1 MEYLYMKQSN
11 MSTCEANL
19 NEIPLN
25 TEQLMKLYLES
36 LSEMEY
42 KAYLIAK
49 DHLQSTFQLEKS
61 NGFLEFVAS
70 RKSE

>member
-11 MSTCEANL
+11 MSDIITS
-19 NEIPLN
+19 NESTELTI
-25 TEQLMKLYLES
+25 EQLMELYLES

-61 NGFLEFVAS
+61 NGFLEFVAA

>member
-1 MEYLYMKQSN
+1 MKQSN
-11 MSTCEANL
+11 MSSCEANL
-19 NEIPLN
+19 DEIPLN

>member
-11 MSTCEANL
+11 MSDIITS
-19 NEIPLN
+19 NESTELTI
-25 TEQLMKLYLES
+25 EQLMKLYLES
-36 LSEMEY
+36 LSDMEY

-61 NGFLEFVAS
+61 NGFLEFVAA

>member
-1 MEYLYMKQSN
+1 MKQSN
-11 MSTCEANL
+11 MSDITS
-19 NEIPLN
+19 NESTELT
-25 TEQLMKLYLES
+25 TEQLMELYLES

-61 NGFLEFVAS
+61 NGFLEFVAA

>member
-11 MSTCEANL
+11 MSDITS
-19 NEIPLN
+19 NESTELT
-25 TEQLMKLYLES
+25 TEQLMELYLES

-61 NGFLEFVAS
+61 NGFLEFVAA

>member
-1 MEYLYMKQSN
+1 
-11 MSTCEANL
+11 MSDIITH
-19 NEIPLN
+19 NESTELT
-25 TEQLMKLYLES
+25 TEQLMELYLES

-49 DHLQSTFQLEKS
+49 EHLQSTFQLEKS
-61 NGFLEFVAS
+61 NGFLEFVAA

>member
-1 MEYLYMKQSN
+1 MKQSN
-11 MSTCEANL
+11 MSSCEANL
-19 NEIPLN
+19 NEIQLN

>member
-11 MSTCEANL
+11 MSSIITP
-19 NEIPLN
+19 NESTELT
-25 TEQLMKLYLES
+25 TEQLMEMYLES

-49 DHLQSTFQLEKS
+49 EHLQSTFQLEKS
-61 NGFLEFVAS
+61 NGFLEFVAA

>member
-1 MEYLYMKQSN
+1 
-11 MSTCEANL
+11 MSSCEANI

-25 TEQLMKLYLES
+25 TEQLMELYLES

>member
-11 MSTCEANL
+11 MSDITS
-19 NEIPLN
+19 NESTELT
-25 TEQLMKLYLES
+25 TEQLMELYLES

-61 NGFLEFVAS
+61 NGFLEFVAA
-70 RKSE
+70 RKTE

>member
-1 MEYLYMKQSN
+1 MKQSN
-11 MSTCEANL
+11 MSDIITH
-19 NEIPLN
+19 NESTELT
-25 TEQLMKLYLES
+25 TEQLMELYLES

-61 NGFLEFVAS
+61 NGFLEFVAA
-70 RKSE
+70 RKSK

>member
-11 MSTCEANL
+11 MSSCEGNL

-25 TEQLMKLYLES
+25 TEQLMELYLES

>member
-1 MEYLYMKQSN
+1 MKQSN
-11 MSTCEANL
+11 MSDITS
-19 NEIPLN
+19 NESTELT
-25 TEQLMKLYLES
+25 TEQLMELYLES

-61 NGFLEFVAS
+61 NGFLEFVAA
-70 RKSE
+70 RKTE

>member
-1 MEYLYMKQSN
+1 
-11 MSTCEANL
+11 MSSCERNL

-36 LSEMEY
+36 LSEMEN

>member
-11 MSTCEANL
+11 MSSCEANL
-19 NEIPLN
+19 NEIQLN

>member
-1 MEYLYMKQSN
+1 MKQSN
-11 MSTCEANL
+11 MSDIITH
-19 NEIPLN
+19 NESTELT
-25 TEQLMKLYLES
+25 TEQLMELYLES

-49 DHLQSTFQLEKS
+49 EHLQSTFQLEKS
-61 NGFLEFVAS
+61 NGFLEFVAA

>member
-11 MSTCEANL
+11 MSSCEANL

-25 TEQLMKLYLES
+25 TEQLMELYLES

>member
-1 MEYLYMKQSN
+1 MKQSN
-11 MSTCEANL
+11 MSSCEANI

-25 TEQLMKLYLES
+25 TEQLMELYLES